1 LERIHPHPSPLPR
14 GEGTSSAAPQQQK
27 NTADQRT
34 PIKNGASRVAPEASN
49 LSFDGDWPALIARLP
64 LVALTREFARNTALI
79 KQVGNTFY
87 VNLPDT
93 KRPLIK
99 HQAKLKDILIE
110 FFGKPVRLE
119 VELGELN
126 AIAPQVQVAALPTLA
141 KQETAERSEKKRK
154 AEEEFVASPFVQTL
168 VREAGAIVHLETI
181 HPLE

>member
-1 LERIHPHPSPLPR
+1 VSRTLAIPDSPTL
-14 GEGTSSAAPQQQK
+14 
-27 NTADQRT
+27 N
-34 PIKNGASRVAPEASN
+34 
-49 LSFDGDWPALIARLP
+49 FDGDWPALIARLP

-181 HPLE
+181 QPLE